1 MVHKDEAV
9 KLARREAA
17 KDASLK
23 RTYARRGGPRG
34 RKGQLLIRRMLK
46 RNQQSL

>member
-1 MVHKDEAV
+1 MKEEAG

-34 RKGQLLIRRMLK
+34 KKAQLLVRRMIK
-46 RNQQSL
+46 RGQQSL